1 MKSIYAG
8 ASKIPNAAGRSDY
21 ISNPNR
27 QEHLVLTNSMMTYSW
42 KQHAVFE
49 KAHRKTNKANNEALE
64 VQINLPNELK
74 DDLVAIKRICDE
86 LAARIVGEGH
96 DMEYGVHWNKSEKS
110 LHCHLLFS
118 ERENQT
124 DLMPKVYKRD
134 IWMDEETHKLAKVGA
149 PGAELVH
156 RKGEIQR
163 DADGNIKYDSD
174 LFKPKDTQYKTTRW
188 VYQKNEIVQAVL
200 KEHGFDLEIHT
211 KDGPF
216 MPQRKLYKGA
226 SEDYLAA
233 ARAWNDAV
241 NDYNAVVRDIL
252 KEQPDAEPQLCD
264 KKKQLVTET
273 KAVNRQ
279 EKRITDKAIELIRD
293 AAAAIKELFLEPEK
307 KEITVT
313 VPNESIAGS
322 NGIYVLNL
330 RDGFVF
336 FQENEISRA
345 RDGVEITLEKD
356 AIYSVTSYD
365 YNGQERYNGE
375 ELNDIIQ
382 SQQSPQM
389 MALVDASRIRWLNDD
404 TIAVSGRTFEV
415 DMKAKEM
422 ELIGGGIAKLT
433 FTQSSYYVATPDTYE
448 RRPVHEVVNKV
459 AEECAPQRQRQRQF
473 DDDFEL

>member
-8 ASKIPNAAGRSDY
+8 ASKIPNASGRSDY

-27 QEHLVLTNSMMTYSW
+27 QEHLVLTNSMMEYSW
-42 KQHAVFE
+42 KQHSVFE

-74 DDLVAIKRICDE
+74 DDLVAIKKICDE

-96 DMEYGVHWNKSEKS
+96 DMEYGVHWNKSKQS

-124 DLMPKVYKRD
+124 ELNPKIYKRD
-134 IWMDEETHKLAKVGA
+134 IWYNYKTQRIAKAGS
-149 PGAELVH
+149 PGAELIH
-156 RKGEIQR
+156 RKGEVQR
-163 DADGNIKYDSD
+163 DADGNIKYDGD
-174 LFKPKDTQYKTTRW
+174 LFTAKDTQYKTTRW
-188 VYQKNEIVQAVL
+188 IYQKNEIVQAVL
-200 KEHGFDLEIHT
+200 KEHGFDFEIHT

-216 MPQRKLYKGA
+216 MPQKKLTKGA

-241 NDYNAVVRDIL
+241 NEYNAVVRAIL
-252 KEQPDAEPQLCD
+252 KEQPDAEPQLCA

-273 KAVNRQ
+273 KAVNRL
-279 EKRITDKAIELIRD
+279 EKRITTKAIELIRD
-293 AAAAIKELFLEPEK
+293 AAAAIKELFLDEK
-307 KEITVT
+307 KEIKVT
-313 VPNESIAGS
+313 VPSDSIAGA

-336 FQENEISRA
+336 LWPHELRHSEN
-345 RDGVEITLEKD
+345 GVEITLDKD
-356 AIYSVTSYD
+356 AIYNLNSND
-365 YNGQERYNGE
+365 AAERYTGE

-382 SQQSPQM
+382 AEQM
-389 MALVDASRIRWLNDD
+389 MARTCIVDASRIRWLDD
-404 TIAVSGRTFEV
+404 ETIAVSGRTFEV
-415 DMKAKEM
+415 DMKAEEM
-422 ELIGGGIAKLT
+422 DLIGGGVAKLT
-433 FTQSSYYVATPDTYE
+433 FAQSSYYVATHDTYE

-459 AEECAPQRQRQRQF
+459 TEECAPQRQWQRQM

>member
-49 KAHRKTNKANNEALE
+49 KDHKKTYKANNEALE

-96 DMEYGVHWNKSEKS
+96 DYEYGVHWNKSEKS

-124 DLMPKVYKRD
+124 DLKPKVYKRD
-134 IWMDEETHKLAKVGA
+134 IWMDVETHKLAKVGA
-149 PGAELVH
+149 LGAELVH
-156 RKGEIQR
+156 RKGDIQR
-163 DADGNIKYDSD
+163 DKDGNIKYDSD
-174 LFKPKDTQYKTTRW
+174 IFKPKDTQYKTTRW
-188 VYQKNEIVQAVL
+188 VYRKNEIVQAVL

-233 ARAWNDAV
+233 ARAWNDAA
-241 NDYNAVVRDIL
+241 NEYNAVVRAIL
-252 KEQPDAEPQLCD
+252 KEQPDAQPQLCD
-264 KKKQLVTET
+264 KKKQLVADT
-273 KAVNRQ
+273 KSVNRT
-279 EKRITDKAIELIRD
+279 EKRITAKAIEMIRD

-307 KEITVT
+307 KEIKVM
-313 VPNESIAGS
+313 VSSDSIAGA
-322 NGIYVLNL
+322 NGIYVLHL

-336 FQENEISRA
+336 FKQHELRYVEN
-345 RDGVEITLEKD
+345 GVEIDLEKD
-356 AIYSVTSYD
+356 AIYTVNSD
-365 YNGQERYNGE
+365 DDRERYTGE

-382 SQQSPQM
+382 SDLEMPQQRQ
-389 MALVDASRIRWLNDD
+389 
-404 TIAVSGRTFEV
+404 T
-415 DMKAKEM
+415 
-422 ELIGGGIAKLT
+422 
-433 FTQSSYYVATPDTYE
+433 
-448 RRPVHEVVNKV
+448 
-459 AEECAPQRQRQRQF
+459 QRQRQM